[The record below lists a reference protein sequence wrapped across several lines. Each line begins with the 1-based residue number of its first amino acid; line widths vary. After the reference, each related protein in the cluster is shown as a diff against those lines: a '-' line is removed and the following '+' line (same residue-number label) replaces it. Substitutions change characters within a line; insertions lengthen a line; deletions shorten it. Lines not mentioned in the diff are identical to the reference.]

1 MRNIKLVFAYDGKN
15 YHGWQYQDNAL
26 SIQEVL
32 TKVLK
37 KIFKTKVNI
46 NGCSR
51 TDAGVHAN
59 EYCANIKINSDIGCE
74 NLIRAMNSLLP
85 EDISLIHAQDVDDDF
100 HARYSAVSKE
110 YVYKVYDGK
119 IRDPFLKDYAYFWK
133 YKIDE
138 NLLNEQAQD
147 FIGLHDFKAFCSS
160 GSKIRDTK
168 REVLQASVERK
179 GDIVVFKFRAR
190 AFLYNMV
197 RIMVGTLLYI
207 NGGQI
212 KTDDIS
218 KIIASKDRKAAG
230 KTVPPNG
237 LYLNHVYYGEDDE

>member
-59 EYCANIKINSDIGCE
+59 EYCANIKIDSDIVCE